1 MPAALIHWSIFQF
14 QSFVLVLM
22 RVAPIL
28 FLMPVLSS
36 SNLPNL
42 LKMGLALTTSL
53 ILLPVV
59 KLDPGLLPQEPYAFG
74 FFLVIE
80 LMIGLILGLTVKII
94 FASLQI
100 GGELVGF
107 QMGMMMANVVDP
119 QSGVN
124 APVLSQFQYLVGV
137 LLFLSID
144 GHHWFFRALLQSFSI
159 LAPGELLMRVGLYRH
174 LLELSGN
181 MFTIAVQLAAP
192 VMAVLLFT
200 HISLGILA
208 KAVPQV
214 NILMTSFPLTISLGL
229 LFLYFSVE
237 ILFPYFQ
244 TVIEGTCRGLVSTV
258 LPLMQRVGNG

>member
-1 MPAALIHWSIFQF
+1 MPAALVHWSILQF
-14 QSFVLVLM
+14 QSFVLILM

-36 SNLPNL
+36 SILPNL
-42 LKMGLALTTSL
+42 LKAGLALTISL

-59 KLDPGLLPQEPYAFG
+59 QMNPSLLPQEPYTFG
-74 FFLVIE
+74 FFMVAE
-80 LMIGLILGLTVKII
+80 LMIGLILGLTIKII
-94 FASLQI
+94 FAGLQI
-100 GGELVGF
+100 GGELAGF
-107 QMGMMMANVVDP
+107 QMGLMMANVVDP

-124 APVLSQFQYLVGV
+124 APVLSQFQYLLGV
-137 LLFLSID
+137 FLFLSID
-144 GHHWFFRALLQSFSI
+144 GHHWFFRALLQSFSL
-159 LAPGELLMRVGLYRH
+159 LAPGELSMKAGLYHH
-174 LLELSGN
+174 LLDLSGK

-237 ILFPYFQ
+237 IIFPYFQ
-244 TVIEGTCRGLVSTV
+244 SAIEEACRGLVSTV
-258 LPLMQRVGNG
+258 LPLMQR

>member
-1 MPAALIHWSIFQF
+1 MPAALVHWSIFQF

-36 SNLPNL
+36 SSLPLL
-42 LKMGLALTTSL
+42 LKAGLALTVSL
-53 ILLPVV
+53 ILLPAVR
-59 KLDPGLLPQEPYAFG
+59 LDPGLLPQEPYTFG
-74 FFLVIE
+74 FFMVTE
-80 LMIGLILGLTVKII
+80 LMIGLILGLTIKII
-94 FASLQI
+94 FAGLQI
-100 GGELVGF
+100 GGELAGF

-124 APVLSQFQYLVGV
+124 APVLSQFQYLLGL
-137 LLFLSID
+137 LLFLAVD
-144 GHHWFFRALLQSFSI
+144 GHHWFFRALLQSFAI
-159 LAPGELLMRVGLYRH
+159 LAPGELHLGAGLYRH
-174 LLELSGN
+174 LLDLSGK
-181 MFTIAVQLAAP
+181 MFAIAVQLAAP

-244 TVIEGTCRGLVSTV
+244 ATIEGACRGLVSTV

>member
-1 MPAALIHWSIFQF
+1 MSAALLQWSIFQF
-14 QSFVLVLM
+14 QSFVLILM

-36 SNLPNL
+36 GNLPNL
-42 LKMGLALTTSL
+42 LKVGLALTTSL
-53 ILLPVV
+53 ILLPAV
-59 KLDPGLLPQEPYAFG
+59 KLNPGLLPQEPSMFG
-74 FFLVIE
+74 FFLIRE
-80 LMIGLILGLTVKII
+80 LMIGLILGLTIKLI
-94 FASLQI
+94 FTGLQI
-100 GGELVGF
+100 GGELAGF

-124 APVLSQFQYLVGV
+124 APVLSEFQYLLGV
-137 LLFLSID
+137 LLFLAID
-144 GHHWFFRALLQSFSI
+144 GHHWFFRALLQSFSL
-159 LAPGELLMRVGLYRH
+159 LAPGDLTIRAELYRH
-174 LLELSGN
+174 LLGLSGK
-181 MFTIAVQLAAP
+181 MFAIAVQLAAP

-214 NILMTSFPLTISLGL
+214 NILMTSFPLTICLGL

-244 TVIEGTCRGLVSTV
+244 SAIEGACRGLVSTV
-258 LPLMQRVGNG
+258 LPLMQRAGNG

>member
-1 MPAALIHWSIFQF
+1 MPAVLVQWSIFQF

-28 FLMPVLSS
+28 FLMPILSS
-36 SNLPNL
+36 RNLPNL
-42 LKMGLALTTSL
+42 LKVGLALTTSL

-59 KLDPGLLPQEPYAFG
+59 KLDPGLLPQEPLAFA
-74 FFLVIE
+74 FFMVAE
-80 LMIGLILGLTVKII
+80 LMTGLILGLTIKII
-94 FASLQI
+94 FTGLQI
-100 GGELVGF
+100 GGELAGF
-107 QMGMMMANVVDP
+107 QMGLMMANVVDP

-124 APVLSQFQYLVGV
+124 APVLSQFQYLLAM
-137 LLFLSID
+137 LLFLAID
-144 GHHWFFRALLQSFSI
+144 GHHWFFRALLQSFSL
-159 LAPGELLMRVGLYRH
+159 LAPGELHLGAGLYRH
-174 LLELSGN
+174 LLHLSGK

-237 ILFPYFQ
+237 VLFPHFQ
-244 TVIEGTCRGLVSTV
+244 SVIEEAGRGLVSTV